1 MKDEVLIINNNNEN
15 KKISNNKI
23 ETNLSKKV
31 LKQEH
36 KLYPAAIMKIF
47 N

>member
-1 MKDEVLIINNNNEN
+1 MQ
-15 KKISNNKI
+15 KKIKVAAKDSSTSLAKKI
-23 ETNLSKKV
+23 

>member
-1 MKDEVLIINNNNEN
+1 MQ
-15 KKISNNKI
+15 KKIKI
-23 ETNLSKKV
+23 SANDSPTSLAKKV

-36 KLYPAAIMKIF
+36 KLYLAAIIKIF

>member
-1 MKDEVLIINNNNEN
+1 MQRKIKITKKD
-15 KKISNNKI
+15 
-23 ETNLSKKV
+23 TPTTLSKKV

-36 KLYPAAIMKIF
+36 KLYPAAILKIF

>member
-1 MKDEVLIINNNNEN
+1 MKKRVKLTAKDTPVSLA
-15 KKISNNKI
+15 KKI
-23 ETNLSKKV
+23 

>member
-1 MKDEVLIINNNNEN
+1 MQ
-15 KKISNNKI
+15 KKIKI
-23 ETNLSKKV
+23 LKKDTPSSLAKKV

-36 KLYPAAIMKIF
+36 KIYPKAILKIF